1 MSTEKDWKLF
11 NNKLPQW
18 QESFIEKKI
27 NEYIKLLNENMLASE
42 KFWKLDKIMKE
53 DKHHPGIL
61 IRDRI
66 SRSNYSLI
74 VANLVGLKVINLSDL
89 EEFSEDFI
97 EEIKRFTDLK

>member
-53 DKHHPGIL
+53 DKHHPGII

-89 EEFSEDFI
+89 EGFSEEFI
-97 EEIKRFTDLK
+97 EEIKRCTGLK

>member
-74 VANLVGLKVINLSDL
+74 VANLVELKVINLSDL

-97 EEIKRFTDLK
+97 EEIKRFIDLK